1 MEIDNFTKLNLSDP
15 DVTAFTT
22 KLNILKNS
30 EIIFP
35 HEETIDDNRIT
46 GTIIKNSVIVL
57 GVNFESFDNNLVIKD
72 QIFILDGH
80 HRYQYIK
87 NNSIDDLFEVVLVS
101 MSDIKIESYNSEL
114 LVDDDIFVN
123 KIMTE
128 KGFSLKENSKYFIS
142 LNNKKYFSAEVSDIN
157 ELYYYKKQ
165 LLKESIILPIKN
177 NEKTN
182 KSLVKF
188 TPITQKNFCKN
199 HIFPYKSTWIMP
211 RFDV

>member
-1 MEIDNFTKLNLSDP
+1 MKIDNFTKLNLSNP

-35 HEETIDDNRIT
+35 HEETIDDNRIK
-46 GTIIKNSVIVL
+46 GSIIKNSVIVL
-57 GVNFESFDNNLVIKD
+57 GVNFESFDNNLVINDK
-72 QIFILDGH
+72 IFILDGH

-114 LVDDDIFVN
+114 LIDDVIFVN
-123 KIMTE
+123 KIKSE
-128 KGFSLKENSKYFIS
+128 KGFSEKDNSKYFIS
-142 LNNKKYFSAEVSDIN
+142 LNNKKYFSVKISDIN

-165 LLKESIILPIKN
+165 LLKESVISPIKN
-177 NEKTN
+177 NEKTD

-188 TPITQKNFCKN
+188 TPITQKNFSKKRNTIAFCV
-199 HIFPYKSTWIMP
+199 FL
-211 RFDV
+211 

>member
-1 MEIDNFTKLNLSDP
+1 MEIENFTKLNLSNL

-35 HEETIDDNRIT
+35 HEETMNDNRIT
-46 GTIIKNSVIVL
+46 DSIINNSVIVL
-57 GVNFESFDNNLVIKD
+57 GVIFESFDNNLVIKD

-80 HRYQYIK
+80 HRYQFIK
-87 NNSIDDLFEVVLVS
+87 DNFIDDLFEVVLVS

-114 LVDDDIFVN
+114 LIVDDIFVN
-123 KIMTE
+123 KIKSE
-128 KGFSLKENSKYFIS
+128 KGFSEKNNSKYFIS

>member
-1 MEIDNFTKLNLSDP
+1 MEIVNFTKLNLSNP

-46 GTIIKNSVIVL
+46 GSIIKNSVIVL
-57 GVNFESFDNNLVIKD
+57 GVNFESFDNNLVICD

-114 LVDDDIFVN
+114 LIDDDIFVN
-123 KIMTE
+123 KIKSE
-128 KGFSLKENSKYFIS
+128 KGFSEKDNSKYFIS
-142 LNNKKYFSAEVSDIN
+142 LNNKKYFSVKISDIN

-165 LLKESIILPIKN
+165 LLIESVISPIKN
-177 NEKTN
+177 NEKTD

-199 HIFPYKSTWIMP
+199 HIFPYKSTWITP

>member
-1 MEIDNFTKLNLSDP
+1 MEIDNFTKLNLSNP

-46 GTIIKNSVIVL
+46 GSIIKNSVIVL
-57 GVNFESFDNNLVIKD
+57 GVNFESFDNNLVIYD

-114 LVDDDIFVN
+114 LIDDDIFVN
-123 KIMTE
+123 KIMSE

-142 LNNKKYFSAEVSDIN
+142 LNNKKYFSAEISDIN

-177 NEKTN
+177 NEKTD

-199 HIFPYKSTWIMP
+199 HIFPYKSTWITP

>member
-46 GTIIKNSVIVL
+46 GPIIKNSVIVL
-57 GVNFESFDNNLVIKD
+57 GVNFESFDKNLVIKD

-114 LVDDDIFVN
+114 LIDDDIFVN
-123 KIMTE
+123 IIMSE
-128 KGFSLKENSKYFIS
+128 KGFSLEENSKYFIS
-142 LNNKKYFSAEVSDIN
+142 LNNKKYFSAEISDIN

-177 NEKTN
+177 NEKTD

-199 HIFPYKSTWIMP
+199 HIFPYKSTWITP

>member
-1 MEIDNFTKLNLSDP
+1 MEIDNFTKLNLSNP
-15 DVTAFTT
+15 DVTAYTT

-46 GTIIKNSVIVL
+46 GSIIKNSVIVL
-57 GVNFESFDNNLVIKD
+57 GVNFESFDNNLIIND

-114 LVDDDIFVN
+114 LIDDDIFVN
-123 KIMTE
+123 KIKSE
-128 KGFSLKENSKYFIS
+128 KGFSEKDNSKYFIS
-142 LNNKKYFSAEVSDIN
+142 LNNKKYFSVKISDIN

-165 LLKESIILPIKN
+165 LLKESVISPIKN
-177 NEKTN
+177 NEKTD

-188 TPITQKNFCKN
+188 TPITQKNFSKN
-199 HIFPYKSTWIMP
+199 HIFPYKSTWITP

>member
-35 HEETIDDNRIT
+35 HEETVDDNRIT
-46 GTIIKNSVIVL
+46 GPIIKNSVIVL
-57 GVNFESFDNNLVIKD
+57 GVNFESFDSNLVIKD

-114 LVDDDIFVN
+114 LIDDDIFVN
-123 KIMTE
+123 KIMSE

-142 LNNKKYFSAEVSDIN
+142 LNNKKYFSAEISDIN

-165 LLKESIILPIKN
+165 LLKESVILPIKN
-177 NEKTN
+177 NEKTD

>member
-1 MEIDNFTKLNLSDP
+1 MEIDNFTKLNLSNP

-46 GTIIKNSVIVL
+46 GSIIKNSVIVL
-57 GVNFESFDNNLVIKD
+57 GVNFESLDNNLVIND

-80 HRYQYIK
+80 HRYQFIK
-87 NNSIDDLFEVVLVS
+87 DNSIDDLFEVVLVS

-114 LVDDDIFVN
+114 LIDDDIFVN
-123 KIMTE
+123 KIKSE
-128 KGFSLKENSKYFIS
+128 KGFSEKDNSKYFIS
-142 LNNKKYFSAEVSDIN
+142 LNNKKYFSVKISDIN

-165 LLKESIILPIKN
+165 LLKESVISPIKN
-177 NEKTN
+177 NEKTD

-199 HIFPYKSTWIMP
+199 HIFPYKSTWITP

>member
-1 MEIDNFTKLNLSDP
+1 MEIVNFTKLNLSNP

-35 HEETIDDNRIT
+35 HEETMNDNRIT
-46 GTIIKNSVIVL
+46 DSIINNSVIVL
-57 GVNFESFDNNLVIKD
+57 GVIFESFENNLVIKD

-80 HRYQYIK
+80 HRYQFIK
-87 NNSIDDLFEVVLVS
+87 DNFIDDLFEVVLVS

-114 LVDDDIFVN
+114 LIDDDIFVN
-123 KIMTE
+123 KIKSE
-128 KGFSLKENSKYFIS
+128 KGFSEKDNSKYFIS
-142 LNNKKYFSAEVSDIN
+142 LNNKKYFSVKISDIN

-165 LLKESIILPIKN
+165 LLIESVISPIKN
-177 NEKTN
+177 NEKTD

-199 HIFPYKSTWIMP
+199 HIFPYKSTWITP

>member
-1 MEIDNFTKLNLSDP
+1 MELENFTKLNLSDL

-35 HEETIDDNRIT
+35 HEETVNDNRIT
-46 GTIIKNSVIVL
+46 DSIIKNSVIVL
-57 GVNFESFDNNLVIKD
+57 GVIFESFDNNLVIKD

-80 HRYQYIK
+80 HRYQFIK
-87 NNSIDDLFEVVLVS
+87 DNSIDDLFEVVLVS

-114 LVDDDIFVN
+114 LIDDDIFVN
-123 KIMTE
+123 KIMSE
-128 KGFSLKENSKYFIS
+128 KGFSVKENSKYYIS
-142 LNNKKYFSAEVSDIN
+142 LNNKKYFSQKIPDIN
-157 ELYYYKKQ
+157 ALYFYKKQ
-165 LLKESIILPIKN
+165 LLKESVISPIKN
-177 NEKTN
+177 NEKTD

-199 HIFPYKSTWIMP
+199 HIYPYKSTWITP

>member
-1 MEIDNFTKLNLSDP
+1 MKIDNFTKLNLSNP

-35 HEETIDDNRIT
+35 HEETMNDNRIT
-46 GTIIKNSVIVL
+46 DSIINNSVIVL
-57 GVNFESFDNNLVIKD
+57 GVIFESFDNNLVIKD

-80 HRYQYIK
+80 HRYQFIK
-87 NNSIDDLFEVVLVS
+87 DNSIDELFEVVLVS

-114 LVDDDIFVN
+114 LIDDDIFVN
-123 KIMTE
+123 KIMSE
-128 KGFSLKENSKYFIS
+128 KGFSVEENSKYYIS
-142 LNNKKYFSAEVSDIN
+142 LNNKKYFSQKISDIN
-157 ELYYYKKQ
+157 ALYFYKKQ
-165 LLKESIILPIKN
+165 LLKESVISPIKN
-177 NEKTN
+177 NEKTD

-199 HIFPYKSTWIMP
+199 HIFPYKSTWITP

>member
-35 HEETIDDNRIT
+35 HEETMNDNRIT
-46 GTIIKNSVIVL
+46 DSIINNSVIVL
-57 GVNFESFDNNLVIKD
+57 GVIFESFDNNLVIKD

-80 HRYQYIK
+80 HRYQFIK
-87 NNSIDDLFEVVLVS
+87 DNSIDELFEVVLVS

-114 LVDDDIFVN
+114 LIDDDIFVN
-123 KIMTE
+123 KIMSE
-128 KGFSLKENSKYFIS
+128 KCFSVEENSKYYIS
-142 LNNKKYFSAEVSDIN
+142 LNNKKYFSQKISDIN
-157 ELYYYKKQ
+157 ALYFYKKQ
-165 LLKESIILPIKN
+165 LLKESVISPIKN
-177 NEKTN
+177 NEKTD

-199 HIFPYKSTWIMP
+199 HIFPYKSTWITP

>member
-46 GTIIKNSVIVL
+46 GPIIKNSVIVL
-57 GVNFESFDNNLVIKD
+57 GVNFESFDKNLVIKD

-114 LVDDDIFVN
+114 LIDDDIFVN
-123 KIMTE
+123 IIMSE
-128 KGFSLKENSKYFIS
+128 KGFSLEENSKYFIS
-142 LNNKKYFSAEVSDIN
+142 LNNKKYFSAEISDIN

-165 LLKESIILPIKN
+165 LLKESIISPIKN
-177 NEKTN
+177 NEKTD

-211 RFDV
+211 RFDI